1 MNISLRRSSEDRSYV
16 LVEDVGLNWHAFPGF
31 ASDLLSKMLA
41 RNVRYLFCGEVFD
54 AHVYHFEWQGVEC
67 ELFFDEWPGEFTIQ
81 ALDSTQVG
89 DGFVNDLLNCV
100 VSYKV

>member
-1 MNISLRRSSEDRSYV
+1 MRVLLGQSPKRRSYI
-16 LVEDVGLNWHAFPGF
+16 LVEETNLNWHSFPKF
-31 ASDLLSKMLA
+31 ASNLLAKMSA
-41 RNVRYLFCGEVFD
+41 KKVRHFFCGEVFD